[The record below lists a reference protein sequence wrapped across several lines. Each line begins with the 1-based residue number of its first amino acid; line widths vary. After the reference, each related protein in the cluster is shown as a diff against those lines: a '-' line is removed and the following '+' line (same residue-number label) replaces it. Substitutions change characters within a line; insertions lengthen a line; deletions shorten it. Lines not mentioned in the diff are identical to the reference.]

1 MKKWI
6 LSLFVIF
13 IFGSYVFYQQTGGRS
28 EIFEDDDDDD
38 NKPVQI
44 VPAPETATPSTPSS
58 TGGTPAPGT
67 PAAPA
72 ASGQYK
78 DGTYTGN
85 AVDAYYGMAQV
96 KAVIQ
101 GGKLNDVI
109 FLQYPNDRTTSTN
122 ISNQAMTLFKSEA
135 IKIQSAKVNTV
146 SGATETIVGFNQSLA
161 SALAQAK

>member
-6 LSLFVIF
+6 LSVFVIF
-13 IFGSYVFYQQTGGRS
+13 IFGSYVFYQQNGGRS
-28 EIFEDDDDDD
+28 EIFEDDDDDDD

-44 VPAPETATPSTPSS
+44 VPAPVTPGTSAPS
-58 TGGTPAPGT
+58 GDTPAPGT
-67 PAAPA
+67 PATPA

-78 DGTYTGN
+78 DGAYTGN
-85 AVDAYYGMAQV
+85 AVDAYYGLVQV

-122 ISNQAMTLFKSEA
+122 ISNQAMVAFKSEA
-135 IKIQSAKVNTV
+135 IRIQAAKVNTI
-146 SGATETIVGFNQSLA
+146 SGATETIVGFNQSLS